1 MMKNMDKEMG
11 GHVGEDEKLGGLVGE
26 DEEPRGIIEFW
37 NFEI

>member
-1 MMKNMDKEMG
+1 MG